1 MDLPIIKHLIGS
13 KICPVALG
21 QNLRGEAPL
30 LEASRIEAPL
40 LELGAKEEISMP
52 DRYMT
57 SQIHLRIEAFFTRQ
71 PVPWERKSSF
81 DSSLVY
87 SMILIGI

>member
-40 LELGAKEEISMP
+40 LELGAKEKYLCLT
-52 DRYMT
+52 DT
-57 SQIHLRIEAFFTRQ
+57 
-71 PVPWERKSSF
+71 
-81 DSSLVY
+81 
-87 SMILIGI
+87 

>member
-1 MDLPIIKHLIGS
+1 MDPPIIKPLISS

-57 SQIHLRIEAFFTRQ
+57 SQIHLRIEAFYKATSTMGEKELF
-71 PVPWERKSSF
+71 
-81 DSSLVY
+81 
-87 SMILIGI
+87 

>member
-1 MDLPIIKHLIGS
+1 MDLPIIKPLIGS

-57 SQIHLRIEAFFTRQ
+57 SQIHLRIEAFIQGNQYHGR
-71 PVPWERKSSF
+71 ERA
-81 DSSLVY
+81 L
-87 SMILIGI
+87 LIPL